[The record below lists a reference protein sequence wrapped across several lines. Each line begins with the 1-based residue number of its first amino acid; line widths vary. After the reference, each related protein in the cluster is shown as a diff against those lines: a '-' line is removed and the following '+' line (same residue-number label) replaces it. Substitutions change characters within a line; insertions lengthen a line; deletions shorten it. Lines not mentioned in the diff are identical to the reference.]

1 MTTAFALQ
9 TARTPLVWMIT
20 KNGSPL
26 SNAKHKNSVF
36 HLVLDTLADD
46 NLRWT
51 KCTSLGNL
59 SNQQT
64 QLMMTM
70 VVVLVM
76 DKRPVPYN
84 R

>member
-46 NLRWT
+46 NLR
-51 KCTSLGNL
+51 
-59 SNQQT
+59 
-64 QLMMTM
+64 
-70 VVVLVM
+70 
-76 DKRPVPYN
+76 
-84 R
+84 